1 MVDKPL
7 RILLVSTYE
16 MGHQP
21 LGLAA
26 AAACLRADGHDVEC
40 LDAAVNPPEAW
51 NLQNADM
58 VGISVPMHTAARL
71 GIELAGGV
79 RRINPG
85 AHIAFYG
92 LYATPLFD
100 RLTESSLADSVIGG
114 EYEIG
119 LSALASRLATGESES
134 SVLARGVGRLPVF
147 DRQSYL
153 LPDRAGLPSLENY
166 SHVRID
172 GELRLAGYVEAS
184 RGCAHTC
191 THCPLTPVYGGRL
204 RLVQRETVLDDID
217 QLVELGARHITFGD
231 PDWLNAVP
239 NSLAIA
245 EELHRRHAS
254 VTFDV
259 TIKVEHLLS
268 KASLLPHLADLGCIF
283 ITSAFESTDD
293 EVLRLLEKG
302 HTRRDLTA
310 AIGAAAAAGIALR
323 PTWMAFTPWTTAEG
337 FLDILSFIETSGLVN
352 NVQPVQ
358 YALSLL
364 LPPGS
369 PLVEVIDRQ
378 GLLQPFDEKGLT
390 FGWNNPDPRLEPLR
404 REIAQIVEADAT
416 PGLDG
421 EAVSY
426 EATFAK
432 VKRAAQTALSGIDE
446 PVTVA
451 AQPLEA
457 VPGLTEAWFC

>member
-1 MVDKPL
+1 M

-40 LDAAVNPPEAW
+40 LDAAIDPPEAE
-51 NLQNADM
+51 NLQMADL

-71 GIELAGGV
+71 GIELASGV

-100 RLTESSLADSVIGG
+100 HLTESGLADSVIGG

-119 LSALASRLATGESES
+119 LRSLASQLAPGAVNTTTQPK
-134 SVLARGVGRLPVF
+134 GVGPLPVF

-153 LPDRAGLPSLENY
+153 LPDRSCLPSLENY
-166 SHVRID
+166 SHVRVD

-204 RLVQRETVLDDID
+204 RLVQPETVLADID

-231 PDWLNAVP
+231 PDWLNAAPHSV
-239 NSLAIA
+239 AIA
-245 EELHRRHAS
+245 EELHRRHPGL
-254 VTFDV
+254 TFDA

-268 KASLLPHLADLGCIF
+268 QADLLPRLADLGCLF

-293 EVLRLLEKG
+293 AVLRLLEKG
-302 HTRRDLTA
+302 HTRQDLVATITA
-310 AIGAAAAAGIALR
+310 PAAAGIALR
-323 PTWMAFTPWTTAEG
+323 PTWMAFTPWTTAET
-337 FLDILSFIETSGLVN
+337 FLDLLSFIEDNGLVK

-358 YALSLL
+358 YALKLL

-369 PLVEVIDRQ
+369 PLIEVIDRP
-378 GLLQPFDEKGLT
+378 GLLEPFDEKGLT
-390 FGWNNPDPRLEPLR
+390 FGWKNPDPRLEPLR
-404 REIAQIVEADAT
+404 REIAQIVEKDAT
-416 PGLDG
+416 PDSNG
-421 EAVSY
+421 ETVPN
-426 EATFAK
+426 ELTFAR
-432 VKRAAQTALSGIDE
+432 VKQAAKKALSGSSE

-451 AQPLEA
+451 PQPLKD